1 MSRVHMA
8 YPLVL
13 LMMAITLSM
22 LLTADSTRPLQ
33 PIQVVY
39 LGRISTQVDR
49 PYQSFIKALN
59 GLDDPLRRRIRV
71 TFVEAMTATAWRF
84 EAAAEQAIRLGPDVI
99 IAPNTAAA
107 RAMRPFGQRMPP
119 VIFASFMDPVRYG
132 VIDRTSERTEP
143 ITGVWIADDL
153 DSKRLELLRDAY
165 PGIRSV
171 AVLMDRDW
179 AKNSDAADRLPRAAH
194 QLGLTVETLLAEDMA
209 EATRLLDALHPHAFD
224 AWLLPPSGLAYL
236 SSTALLE
243 RLRAWQRPVIVGNTQ
258 DVVQGAPLSYMVDED
273 FRYAVMVELLRRVMN
288 GEPAGSIPV
297 ERPPTPKLAVNAFPM
312 AGFPPP
318 DKAVVLRA
326 DVVVR

>member
-1 MSRVHMA
+1 MSRVQMA

-13 LMMAITLSM
+13 LMMAAALGM
-22 LLTADSTRPLQ
+22 LLVADTKPLQ
-33 PIQVVY
+33 PIHVVY

-49 PYQSFIKALN
+49 PYQNFIKALN

-71 TFVEAMTATAWRF
+71 TFVEAMTASAWRF
-84 EAAAEQAIRLGPDVI
+84 EAAAEQAIRLGPDII

-107 RAMRPFGQRMPP
+107 RAMRPFRDRMPP

-132 VIDRTSERTEP
+132 VIDRTSKRTEP

-153 DSKRLELLRDAY
+153 DAKRLELLRDAY
-165 PGIRSV
+165 PGIRRV

-179 AKNSDAADRLPRAAH
+179 AKNSEAAERLPRAAH
-194 QLGLTVETLLAEDMA
+194 LLGLTVESLLAEDIA

-236 SSTALLE
+236 SSAALLE
-243 RLRAWQRPVIVGNTQ
+243 RLRAWRRPVIVGDTQ

-273 FRYAVMVELLRRVMN
+273 FRYAVMVELLRRVLN